1 MSRLTSFLLFLF
13 ALVMAQSCQS
23 NRHAN
28 NYNKALVDDNGLLFI
43 KSGEESTL
51 ASVKA
56 SGLAIANSKNQRV
69 IQFAKLMIDDH
80 TMLADDF
87 KKLRTDNFIADSVVI
102 SPMHQQIIN
111 DLDTKRAGAFDK
123 AYIQLVIND
132 HTEQIALYKTAGKDR
147 KNTSLADFANK
158 MLPGLQAHL
167 DTAKLISSTLK

>member
-13 ALVMAQSCQS
+13 ALVMVQSCQS

-102 SPMHQQIIN
+102 SPMHQQLIN
-111 DLDTKRAGAFDK
+111 DLDTKRAGAFDR

-147 KNTSLADFANK
+147 RNTSLADFANK

>member
-1 MSRLTSFLLFLF
+1 MSRLTSVLFCMFLL
-13 ALVMAQSCQS
+13 LVLQACQS
-23 NRHAN
+23 NRQAN
-28 NYNKALVDDNGLLFI
+28 NYNKALVDDNGLLFL

-87 KKLRTDNFIADSVVI
+87 KKLKTDNQIADSVVI
-102 SPMHQQIIN
+102 SPIHQQMIN
-111 DLDTKRAGAFDK
+111 DLDIKKARAFDK
-123 AYIQLVIND
+123 AYIQMVISD
-132 HTEQIALYKTAGKDR
+132 HTEQIALYKTVGQDK
-147 KNTSLADFANK
+147 KNASLANFANK

-167 DTAKLISSTLK
+167 DTAKFISTILK

>member
-1 MSRLTSFLLFLF
+1 MSRSTSILFFLF
-13 ALVMAQSCQS
+13 ALVTLQACQS
-23 NRHAN
+23 NRQASN
-28 NYNKALVDDNGLLFI
+28 VSKAVVDDNDLLFI

-87 KKLRTDNFIADSVVI
+87 KKLKIDNAIQDSVAI

-111 DLDTKRAGAFDK
+111 DLDAKRAGAFDR

-132 HTEQIALYKTAGKDR
+132 HTEQIALYKTAGSDK
-147 KNTSLADFANK
+147 KNTSIADFANK

-167 DTAKLISSTLK
+167 DTAKFISTILK

>member
-1 MSRLTSFLLFLF
+1 MSRSTSVLLCMFLLLMLQ
-13 ALVMAQSCQS
+13 ACQS
-23 NRHAN
+23 NRQAN
-28 NYNKALVDDNGLLFI
+28 NYNKTQVDDNGLLFL

-87 KKLRTDNFIADSVVI
+87 RKLKTDNLIADSVVI
-102 SPMHQQIIN
+102 APIHQEIIN
-111 DLDTKRAGAFDK
+111 DLDIKKAGAFDK
-123 AYIQLVIND
+123 AYIQMVIND
-132 HTEQIALYKTAGKDR
+132 HTEQIALYKTVGQDK
-147 KNTSLADFANK
+147 KNASLADFANK

-167 DTAKLISSTLK
+167 DTAKFISTTLK

>member
-1 MSRLTSFLLFLF
+1 MSRSASVILILF
-13 ALVMAQSCQS
+13 ALVMTQSCQS

-28 NYNKALVDDNGLLFI
+28 NYNKGLVDDNGLLFI

-56 SGLAIANSKNQRV
+56 SGLAIANSKNQKV

-102 SPMHQQIIN
+102 SPMHQQIID
-111 DLDTKRAGAFDK
+111 DLDLKKAGAFDK

-132 HTEQIALYKTAGKDR
+132 HTEQIALYKTTAKDM
-147 KNTSLADFANK
+147 KNTSLADFATK

-167 DTAKLISSTLK
+167 DTAKLISTTLK

>member
-1 MSRLTSFLLFLF
+1 MSRLTSVLLFLLAF
-13 ALVMAQSCQS
+13 VVLQSCQS
-23 NRHAN
+23 NRHA

-43 KSGEESTL
+43 KSGEEATI

-87 KKLRTDNFIADSVVI
+87 KKLRTDNFIADSVII

-111 DLDTKRAGAFDK
+111 DLDTKRAGAFDR

-132 HTEQIALYKTAGKDR
+132 HTDQIALYKMVGKDR

-167 DTAKLISSTLK
+167 DTAKLIDSTLK